1 MKKTMYI
8 KPWISSE
15 CGNEFSSQEK
25 DSWTSFF
32 EIQGKHKQKSEPLK
46 TENFIYLFHFFKNIL
61 SVTTIS
67 AHYNIIFNYL
77 NNIQCFFFPPKEH
90 K

>member
-1 MKKTMYI
+1 MKKTMCI

-15 CGNEFSSQEK
+15 CGNESSRHQK

-46 TENFIYLFHFFKNIL
+46 TENFTYLFHLFENML
-61 SVTTIS
+61 SIITIS
-67 AHYNIIFNYL
+67 AYYNIIFNYL
-77 NNIQCFFFPPKEH
+77 NNI
-90 K
+90 